1 MDMRSPGSPDKAE
14 HVWATM
20 RAFVESNAHNGN
32 VRERLGLGL
41 GVGRLKAL
49 LLLKESPLSLG
60 QIAAAHGVD
69 AAYATIVVNKLE
81 SLGLVQR
88 TLDADDRRRKL
99 VALTAAGR
107 AAVVMAEEAL
117 SAAPPAFN
125 TLSDAELDQLD
136 ALLARLT

>member
-1 MDMRSPGSPDKAE
+1 MDMRSPDSPDKAE

-69 AAYATIVVNKLE
+69 AAYSTIIVDKLE

-88 TLDADDRRRKL
+88 TLDPDDRRRKL